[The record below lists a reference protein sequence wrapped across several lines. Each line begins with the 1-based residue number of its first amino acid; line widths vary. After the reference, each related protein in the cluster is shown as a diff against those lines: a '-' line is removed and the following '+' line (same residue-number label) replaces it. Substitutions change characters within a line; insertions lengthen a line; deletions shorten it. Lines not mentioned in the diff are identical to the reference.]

1 SGQGSTISRSG
12 PTNRRV
18 PAQQAWEPQ
27 RATIRAELLGKIQL
41 RTTEGAG
48 SAPCSNEPL
57 RYPVRSL
64 RVTTVLPTVTS
75 EPYCVQIH
83 PVSNDQ
89 ARDAMDAE
97 LIETMSV
104 ALKAACVELGL
115 AIKPDA
121 ATSRLAQRIV
131 DAARHGVHD
140 PQSLTDAA
148 LEGL

>member
-1 SGQGSTISRSG
+1 MKPFAILCVFSASR
-12 PTNRRV
+12 
-18 PAQQAWEPQ
+18 Q
-27 RATIRAELLGKIQL
+27 
-41 RTTEGAG
+41 
-48 SAPCSNEPL
+48 CS
-57 RYPVRSL
+57 
-64 RVTTVLPTVTS
+64 PTVTA

-83 PVSNDQ
+83 PVLNDQ

-140 PQSLTDAA
+140 PQLLTDAA
-148 LEGL
+148 LEGLGALRLQ